1 MMKKVFTLAILLI
14 TAFSV
19 SSQDMLE
26 AMLTDSDET
35 TNIRST
41 PGGNVV
47 MKLNSGKDDSMKAY
61 VFMLTSPQNGWWK
74 IDDLWNAA
82 DDEEETVLQGSD
94 TGEYWIHYSVLG
106 VDTRNYGGQELYLHE
121 APDEVA
127 NIVFTF
133 NQELTL
139 MPMDVQGDWVK
150 VKVSGFDVIGWI
162 EVEWLCSNPLTN
174 CC

>member
-1 MMKKVFTLAILLI
+1 MMKKIFVLVALLI
-14 TAFSV
+14 TAFSI
-19 SSQDMLE
+19 SAQDMLE

-82 DDEEETVLQGSD
+82 DDEALTLASTGSIIRFLASIPGIMAGRNSICAKHPMKRP
-94 TGEYWIHYSVLG
+94 TSFSPL
-106 VDTRNYGGQELYLHE
+106 TRN
-121 APDEVA
+121 
-127 NIVFTF
+127 
-133 NQELTL
+133 
-139 MPMDVQGDWVK
+139 
-150 VKVSGFDVIGWI
+150 
-162 EVEWLCSNPLTN
+162 
-174 CC
+174 